1 MINLKNTKSQAAME
15 FLMTY
20 GWVILVVLS
29 AVGVVIHFG
38 VMNPSN
44 FEEESCKFPIDLIC
58 SDFVVQSN
66 SGNGSVKLTI
76 MNSLGN
82 DIKVSSII
90 ATNSDL
96 FNTNCSW
103 NISDGILLENDKNLT
118 FVLNKTNGRVGDSC
132 KIDSFYIGKNKKTD
146 WDIKLSWY
154 SANAD
159 KKFTHNVLGHLVA
172 QVES

>member
-1 MINLKNTKSQAAME
+1 ME

-29 AVGVVIHFG
+29 AVGVVVHFG

-44 FEEESCKFPIDLIC
+44 FEEESCSFPIDLIC

-66 SGNGSVKLTI
+66 SGNGSIKLVVI
-76 MNSLGN
+76 NSLGD

-90 ATNSDL
+90 AINSDL
-96 FNTNCSW
+96 FDTNCSW
-103 NISDGILLENDKNLT
+103 NVSGGVLLENDKNLT
-118 FVLNKTNGRVGDSC
+118 FVLNETNGRKGDLC
-132 KIDSFYIGKNKKTD
+132 KIDSFYVGKNKKTD
-146 WDIKLSWY
+146 WDLKLSWY
-154 SANAD
+154 SVNAD
-159 KKFTHNVLGHLVA
+159 KKFTHPVFGHLVA